1 MSLSRKKVTATA
13 LAAIG
18 MLCSIWPATGGEDGV
33 KPLRITVESRELHAV
48 DRRLFGQFL
57 ERPSWGET
65 GPEIAAGTNGNL
77 SADVVEL
84 LRGMEIP
91 IVRFPGGTDIDY
103 TDWTDMVSNVPGR
116 TPERPV
122 TTGHQGH
129 KVTNRFGYDEYLNLA
144 ADLKWDSI
152 LVVNL
157 LDGVAKKK
165 PLAEAA
171 RHVAGLVAYAN
182 APVGAKLPEGMPD
195 WPAVRAKNGHPAPY
209 GVKIFQLGN
218 EWWSGRFPQEVKKAL
233 GSDKADVLLPWY
245 RECLIAYV
253 DAMRAVD
260 PAIEFIADAQI
271 GFPIEAQL
279 YADPEIKKRIRYLT
293 HHFYSPFGGVMD
305 AKLDGRPVARESL
318 KPSDWWLA
326 WATMP
331 GFFDDAGNCQGFGSG
346 LQTYGY
352 EIASTEWNWNGWG
365 GKELSEVGGF
375 DWRHAAAIGC
385 AGFLNGLMRHADVIH
400 IANQSMLVG
409 HSWGIAAIRVDPTG
423 KMPTHYN
430 AQGAATTFY
439 NHHHGDR
446 LLAVRSENV
455 PVVAQPFQVNWPAP
469 RPRVTLL
476 DVVATRG
483 DETVFVHAVNRSFDQ
498 DLEADLDLAALAPPD
513 GKAVQHLLEGTPA
526 DRVAERKGWMTE
538 RSRPVAMAGGKVRIA
553 FPRRSVSV
561 VEIPVG
567 FSAARSAASIRSRR
581 GRIRG
586 GGAGRA
592 GG

>member
-1 MSLSRKKVTATA
+1 MA
-13 LAAIG
+13 LALPVLSDEGQGA
-18 MLCSIWPATGGEDGV
+18 
-33 KPLRITVESRELHAV
+33 ESREPIRIRVEAKELHKV

-65 GPEIAAGTNGNL
+65 GPEIATDTNGVL
-77 SADVVEL
+77 SEEVVIM
-84 LRGMEIP
+84 LRAMQIP
-91 IVRFPGGTDIDY
+91 IVRFPGGTDVDY
-103 TDWTDMVSNVPGR
+103 IDWTDMISNVPGR
-116 TPERPV
+116 APERPV

-129 KVTNRFGYDEYLNLA
+129 KVTNRFGYDEYLRLA

-152 LVVNL
+152 LVVNFRDAL
-157 LDGVAKKK
+157 AKKK

-171 RHVAGLVAYAN
+171 RHAAGIVAYAN
-182 APVGAKLPEGMPD
+182 APVGATLPEGMPD

-218 EWWSGRFPQEVKKAL
+218 EWWCGRFPQDVKKAL
-233 GSDKADVLLPWY
+233 GTDKAEELAPWY
-245 RECLIAYV
+245 RECIVAYV

-260 PAIEFIADAQI
+260 PNIAFIADAQV

-293 HHFYSPFGGVMD
+293 HHFYSPFGSVTD
-305 AKLDGRPVARESL
+305 AKLDGKPVPRESV
-318 KPSDWWLA
+318 KPADWWLA

-365 GKELSEVGGF
+365 GKELSQGGDF

-385 AGFLNGLMRHADVIH
+385 AGFLNGLLRHADVIH

-430 AQGAATTFY
+430 AQGAVTTFY
-439 NHHHGDR
+439 NLHHGDR
-446 LLAVRSENV
+446 LLAIQATNV
-455 PVVAQPFQVNWPAP
+455 PVVAQPYQVNWPNA

-476 DVVATRG
+476 DVVATRS
-483 DETVFVHAVNRSFDQ
+483 DKAVFVHAINRSFDS
-498 DLEADLDLAALAPPD
+498 DLEAELDLAALAPAD
-513 GKAVQHLLEGTPA
+513 GKAVQHLLEGTPE
-526 DRVAERKGWMTE
+526 DQVAARKGWMTE
-538 RSRPVAMAGGKVRIA
+538 RSQPVEVADGKVRVT
-553 FPRRSVSV
+553 FPRRSVSI
-561 VEIPVG
+561 VEISV
-567 FSAARSAASIRSRR
+567 R
-581 GRIRG
+581 
-586 GGAGRA
+586 
-592 GG
+592 

>member
-1 MSLSRKKVTATA
+1 MIASMLV
-13 LAAIG
+13 AAE
-18 MLCSIWPATGGEDGV
+18 GEGAEMRD
-33 KPLRITVESRELHAV
+33 PICIRVESKELHKV
-48 DRRLFGQFL
+48 DRRIFGQFL

-84 LRGMEIP
+84 LRGMKIP

-116 TPERPV
+116 APERPV

-129 KVTNRFGYDEYLNLA
+129 KVTNRFGFDEYLNLA

-165 PLAEAA
+165 PLADAA
-171 RHVAGLVAYAN
+171 RHAAGLVAYAN

-218 EWWSGRFPQEVKKAL
+218 EWWCGRFPQEVKKVL

-260 PAIEFIADAQI
+260 PAIEFIADAQV

-279 YADPEIKKRIRYLT
+279 YADPEIKKRVRYLT
-293 HHFYSPFGGVMD
+293 HHFYSPFGSAMD
-305 AKLDGRPVARESL
+305 AKLDGKPVPRESM

-331 GFFDDAGNCQGFGSG
+331 GFFDDAGNSRG
-346 LQTYGY
+346 
-352 EIASTEWNWNGWG
+352 
-365 GKELSEVGGF
+365 
-375 DWRHAAAIGC
+375 
-385 AGFLNGLMRHADVIH
+385 
-400 IANQSMLVG
+400 
-409 HSWGIAAIRVDPTG
+409 
-423 KMPTHYN
+423 
-430 AQGAATTFY
+430 
-439 NHHHGDR
+439 
-446 LLAVRSENV
+446 LAV
-455 PVVAQPFQVNWPAP
+455 
-469 RPRVTLL
+469 
-476 DVVATRG
+476 
-483 DETVFVHAVNRSFDQ
+483 
-498 DLEADLDLAALAPPD
+498 
-513 GKAVQHLLEGTPA
+513 
-526 DRVAERKGWMTE
+526 
-538 RSRPVAMAGGKVRIA
+538 I
-553 FPRRSVSV
+553 
-561 VEIPVG
+561 
-567 FSAARSAASIRSRR
+567 
-581 GRIRG
+581 
-586 GGAGRA
+586 
-592 GG
+592 